1 MKPVILVAEDD
12 VAVCGLL
19 HSHKMKAVGLLT
31 AGWRMISIT
40 CSTLESETQTPTWS
54 AWIDVSQRENAII
67 HLVIYARDA
76 MEGQSGVIKTRT
88 RNQRITRSG
97 GRGRGIRGW

>member
-19 HSHKMKAVGLLT
+19 HSQKMKAVGQLT

-40 CSTLESETQTPTWS
+40 CSTLESET
-54 AWIDVSQRENAII
+54 
-67 HLVIYARDA
+67 
-76 MEGQSGVIKTRT
+76 
-88 RNQRITRSG
+88 
-97 GRGRGIRGW
+97 